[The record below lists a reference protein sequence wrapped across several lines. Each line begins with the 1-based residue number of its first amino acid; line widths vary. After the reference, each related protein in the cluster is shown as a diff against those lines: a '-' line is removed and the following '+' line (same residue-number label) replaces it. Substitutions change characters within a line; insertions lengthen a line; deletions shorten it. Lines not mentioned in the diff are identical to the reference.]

1 MGRASKWFR
10 GLLGFKKPD
19 PNADP
24 AQRSPSKKRWSFSK
38 GKDRRKSQHGVVPGG
53 HVNDDEAGRHAIAVA
68 AATAAVAEAAVAAA
82 HAAAAVVQL
91 TSAGGFDRPS
101 AYGYGSREE
110 RAAVVIQSHFR
121 AYLSRRALRALRA
134 LVRLQALVR
143 GRIQR
148 KQNADRLRQLQAL
161 VRVQVGLLPVS
172 EALHSRAKPSR
183 FSHHTARASPEKVDH
198 RSRKHEKT
206 PMMSKRNG
214 SRSSTNIS
222 HDPERSPLIHH
233 WMDDERGD
241 KILEVDT
248 GKPNTAPK
256 RRTLFT
262 SPNDQCCQSFY
273 SAPPQATCLSPS
285 SGEVQSLD
293 VDESPFYIAINSP
306 QYYYASSVDG
316 SCKRAPFTP
325 AKSDGSRSCM
335 SGCRDHPSYMAY
347 TESSKAK
354 ARSLSAPRQRP
365 QWERTSSVNRYP
377 VPGLGD
383 QRCST
388 LQASFS
394 LKAYPGSGRLDR
406 LGVPVRDVAGFSG
419 GLCHRY

>member
-1 MGRASKWFR
+1 MILVHR
-10 GLLGFKKPD
+10 D
-19 PNADP
+19 
-24 AQRSPSKKRWSFSK
+24 
-38 GKDRRKSQHGVVPGG
+38 
-53 HVNDDEAGRHAIAVA
+53 
-68 AATAAVAEAAVAAA
+68 
-82 HAAAAVVQL
+82 
-91 TSAGGFDRPS
+91 
-101 AYGYGSREE
+101 
-110 RAAVVIQSHFR
+110 SH
-121 AYLSRRALRALRA
+121 
-134 LVRLQALVR
+134 
-143 GRIQR
+143 
-148 KQNADRLRQLQAL
+148 
-161 VRVQVGLLPVS
+161 RVKNCQ
-172 EALHSRAKPSR
+172 
-183 FSHHTARASPEKVDH
+183 
-198 RSRKHEKT
+198 
-206 PMMSKRNG
+206 RNG
-214 SRSSTNIS
+214 SRSSTNMS
-222 HDPERSPLIHH
+222 HDPERSPLIHHH

-262 SPNDQCCQSFY
+262 SSHDQCCQSFY
-273 SAPPQATCLSPS
+273 SAPPQASCLSPS

-293 VDESPFYIAINSP
+293 VDGSPFYTATNSP
-306 QYYYASSVDG
+306 QYYYTPSVDG

-325 AKSDGSRSCM
+325 AKSDGSRSCL
-335 SGCRDHPSYMAY
+335 SGYGDHHPSYMAY

-354 ARSLSAPRQRP
+354 ARSASAPRQRP
-365 QWERTSSVNRYP
+365 QWERASSMNRYP